1 MSRVDAYN
9 AKGEMMN
16 QKKWTLAETEWLRNL
31 ISKGLRYNQISEI
44 MGRTVG
50 SVAGKAMSLGI
61 NPMPQRAAKPNSTI
75 CWNCKNAVC
84 SGCAWSRSFK
94 PVDGW
99 EAKRETINAGGRFLE
114 TYTVRSCPQFLEG

>member
-1 MSRVDAYN
+1 ML
-9 AKGEMMN
+9 
-16 QKKWTLAETEWLRNL
+16 QKKWTTAEIEQLKKL
-31 ISKGLRYNQISEI
+31 MAEKLKYNEIAEI
-44 MGRTVG
+44 MGRTAG

-75 CWNCKNAVC
+75 CWNCRNAVC

-94 PVDGW
+94 PVEGW

-114 TYTVRSCPQFLEG
+114 TYTVRSCPLFVEG